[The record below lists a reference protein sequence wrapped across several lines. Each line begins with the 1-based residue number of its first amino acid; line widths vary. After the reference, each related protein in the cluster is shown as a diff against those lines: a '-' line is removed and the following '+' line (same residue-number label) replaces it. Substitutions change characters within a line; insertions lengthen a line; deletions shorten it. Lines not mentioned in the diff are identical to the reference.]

1 MATKPYAV
9 LRAIFMGGVRMEPG
23 TSVQLT
29 ADQALE
35 LRATGRVGAEVAAPE
50 EPAPEAAAVRQT
62 ARRPIRKTPQD
73 PAE

>member
-50 EPAPEAAAVRQT
+50 AAAVRQT